1 MSFQVKTATHARFLA
16 AAARKRAAKAINEAE
31 AAQAAAAEYEQLAAT
46 LPESNNPGSVPAE
59 YLTLAVGTVISFE
72 HGRAD
77 NRRAVAHATIVAV
90 KAGEDGKAKQYKV
103 QYGEGFDQ
111 QFQVIFPGQ
120 ITEVGAALQ

>member
-16 AAARKRAAKAINEAE
+16 AAAVKRAAKAIAEAE
-31 AAQAAAAEYEQLAAT
+31 AAQAAAREYEELANT
-46 LPESNNPGSVPAE
+46 LPESNNAGSVPAE
-59 YLTLAVGTVISFE
+59 HLSLTAGQRVSFE

-77 NRRAVAHATIVAV
+77 KRRAVSDAVIVAV

-120 ITEVGAALQ
+120 ITDVYLDAQ